1 MDINSTLNIIRS
13 YPFVDIDKGETII
26 RRHVATAE
34 LTPDLLRSYLEM
46 HGQISI
52 VPKRM
57 NGNAPTRLAA
67 ESMTLNAA
75 KFAGVGMGALDA
87 IAPVQYNHHA
97 PSNPAPSAG
106 NSDVYRILYEQALAD
121 VREYKRKYEDAKEAQ
136 HKAELE
142 LAGNKNSMVGD
153 IAQGLAGVAP
163 MLFGGGGAPVA
174 GLAGAPPATQPQ
186 APTQPPRPVDQ
197 RTAAIVKHYSGLD
210 DTNKQKV
217 YTLLAK
223 VFSDISRIDDIL
235 TKL

>member
-1 MDINSTLNIIRS
+1 
-13 YPFVDIDKGETII
+13 
-26 RRHVATAE
+26 VATAE

-75 KFAGVGMGALDA
+75 KFAGVGLGALDA
-87 IAPVQYNHHA
+87 IAAPVQYNHPA
-97 PSNPAPSAG
+97 PSAPAPSAG
-106 NSDVYRILYEQALAD
+106 NGDVYRILYEQALAD
-121 VREYKRKYEDAKEAQ
+121 VREYKRKYEDAKDAQ

-174 GLAGAPPATQPQ
+174 GLAGAPTPTQTQ
-186 APTQPPRPVDQ
+186 APAPPARPVDQ